1 MTINTETIA
10 LVKEYEGLVLKAYP
24 DPGSKDGNPWTIGY
38 GHTKNVKRGDVITQ
52 AQAEVFLK
60 ADLEATVQTIK
71 QYVKAPLNDNQYGA
85 LASFIFNVGETAFK
99 KSSVL
104 SYINAGKLDSVPGRL
119 ALYRLN
125 DGKVM
130 AGLVR
135 RRTAEGTL
143 WMKPVDGVA
152 SIEGSAVPASPAIT
166 KKPIDLGTVG
176 TAVTLGASLSGDV
189 RTIIGNVTEL
199 IGINPVWLLL
209 AIGLGFAAWT
219 VYKRVSEK

>member
-1 MTINTETIA
+1 MTINAETIA

-24 DPGSKDGNPWTIGY
+24 DPGSGGIPWTIGY
-38 GHTKNVKRGDVITQ
+38 GHTRGVKKGDVITQ
-52 AQAEVFLK
+52 AQAEAFLK
-60 ADLEATVQTIK
+60 ADLEDTVNTIK
-71 QYVKAPLNDNQYGA
+71 RYVKVPLNDNQYGA
-85 LASFIFNVGETAFK
+85 IASFIFNVGEGTFA

-104 SYINAGKLDSVPGRL
+104 KYINAGKLDSVPGRL
-119 ALYRLN
+119 ALYRTAS
-125 DGKVM
+125 GKVM
-130 AGLVR
+130 TGLVR
-135 RRTAEGTL
+135 RRAAEGNL
-143 WMKPVDGVA
+143 WMKPVGGVA
-152 SIEGSAVPASPAIT
+152 SIEGSNLPATPAVT